1 MVLYPEQM
9 IRNLSFAI
17 LVLAFITA
25 GSAFASE
32 ALGQFNPDRDLFLP
46 QFDSKTDVDDL
57 HSVAGVATILRDP
70 RFSDVKYH
78 AVAGAYGIQDGLYV
92 PSPELFKLA
101 FGNRWSDAH
110 NNREQALAEV
120 SKRAAETLSK
130 GGRVWVAEAGQSDFT
145 ADWLK
150 IVRERLP
157 SMDSQKQVHVV
168 QHSDWNES
176 VTSPESLVY
185 VKQHANYVK
194 IPDGNETDNGTPGLR
209 IESGAYWQIA
219 LGSAQSG
226 ETWNLARKLA
236 MKYNGREGR
245 YNNTAVETGGMDFS
259 DVSETLW
266 IFGFAGL
273 RDVEAFFAEFLSIKK
288 GSG

>member
-1 MVLYPEQM
+1 MSLS
-9 IRNLSFAI
+9 NLSLII
-17 LVLAFITA
+17 LVLAFLTA

-32 ALGQFNPDRDLFLP
+32 ALGQFNADRDLFLP

-57 HSVAGVATILRDP
+57 HSVAGVATMLRDP
-70 RFSDVKYH
+70 RFSRVDFL

-101 FGNRWSDAH
+101 FGTRWSDAH

-120 SKRAAETLSK
+120 SKRVAETLSK
-130 GGRVWVAEAGQSDFT
+130 GGHVWVAEAGQSDFT

-157 SMDSQKQVHVV
+157 TMNRKKLVHVV

-176 VTSPESLVY
+176 VTSPESLAY
-185 VKQHANYVK
+185 VKQHANYLK

-209 IESGAYWQIA
+209 TESGAAWEIA
-219 LGSAQSG
+219 LGSPRSG
-226 ETWNLARKLA
+226 DTWNLARKLA
-236 MKYNGREGR
+236 MKYNGQEGR
-245 YNNTAVETGGMDFS
+245 YNNTAVERGGMDFS
-259 DVSETLW
+259 DVSEACW
-266 IFGFAGL
+266 IFGFANL
-273 RDVEAFFAEFLSIKK
+273 RDAEAFFAEFLQ
-288 GSG
+288 

>member
-1 MVLYPEQM
+1 MVLYPERM
-9 IRNLSFAI
+9 IRNLRLII
-17 LVLAFITA
+17 LALAFVMA
-25 GSAFASE
+25 GSATASE
-32 ALGQFNPDRDLFLP
+32 ALGQFNPDRDLFIP

-70 RFSDVKYH
+70 RFSDVEYH

-92 PSPELFKLA
+92 PSPGLFNLA

-110 NNREQALAEV
+110 NHREQALEAV
-120 SKRAAETLSK
+120 SAMVVETLGR
-130 GGRVWVAEAGQSDFT
+130 GGHVWVAEAGQSDFT

-150 IVRERLP
+150 MVREQLP
-157 SMDSQKQVHVV
+157 SVDSRKQVHVV

-176 VTSPESLVY
+176 VTSPESLTY
-185 VKQHANYVK
+185 VKQHADYQK
-194 IPDGNETDNGTPGLR
+194 IPDGNETGNGSPGLR
-209 IESGAYWQIA
+209 TESEEYWPA
-219 LGSAQSG
+219 AMDSEQSG
-226 ETWNLARKLA
+226 EIWKLARKLA

-245 YNNTAVETGGMDFS
+245 YNNTAVEAGGMDFS

-266 IFGFAGL
+266 IFGFTHL
-273 RDVEAFFAEFLSIKK
+273 RDTGAFFAELLSKKK